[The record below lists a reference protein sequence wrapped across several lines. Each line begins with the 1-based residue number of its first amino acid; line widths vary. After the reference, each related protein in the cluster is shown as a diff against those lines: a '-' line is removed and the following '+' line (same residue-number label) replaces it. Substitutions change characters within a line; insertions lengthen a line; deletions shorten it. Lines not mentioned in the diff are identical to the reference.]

1 MVYAKDFDE
10 KEVSWAVRQFMAI
23 ARGEV
28 AVHEPKNP
36 VAVVRVV
43 TDERYCLGCC
53 GVRVHD
59 LVVAWHGG
67 QLFTALT
74 HCRACGGVME

>member
-1 MVYAKDFDE
+1 MVYAQFSGQKGN
-10 KEVSWAVRQFMAI
+10 SLAVRQFMAI

-74 HCRACGGVME
+74 YCRTCGGVME